1 MAFYW
6 ASNVGGGVGLVHPFR
21 FSLVQSPVEDLC
33 GSTQLV
39 CGAFDFVGDC
49 FRLG

>member
-6 ASNVGGGVGLVHPFR
+6 DAHFGGSGGVVHSFR
-21 FSLVQSPVEDLC
+21 LTVVQPPVENLR
-33 GSTQLV
+33 GFAQLV

-49 FRLG
+49 FRIG